1 MRAKV
6 LLCVLGCLLSAGW
19 VLGQSREFRIRALK
33 VDDPITVDGVLDE
46 AVWKTAPVVSDYI
59 QFEPNRGEPA
69 SVRTEARILY
79 GDTHIYFGFVCYD
92 PDPDK
97 IVLGTSQRDGLLMGT
112 DSVTVTLDTY
122 HDRRS
127 GYYFRTNIRGVQHD
141 GRVSDN
147 GRVAD
152 INWDGIWK
160 SSGARTEYGWSAE
173 MAIPFTTLKF
183 NRGKDQTWGIQT
195 SRYYPRNLEKS
206 FWYGPLEDYRRM
218 SEMGILAGLDLEHAG
233 KKMQIIPHMLTRFQ
247 ERNNAQF
254 EAGLDGR
261 YDFTPSLSG
270 HLTVNPDFA
279 TVEADQEQINLTR
292 FELNLP
298 EKRNF
303 FLEGDHIYQQRIC
316 LFYSRRIADIYGGVK
331 VYGKAGKNEISVLTS
346 QTNES
351 DLEGNSANFTVFR
364 LKRDVMTASTV
375 GVLAANKLIDG
386 KNYGTLGLDT
396 ALYFTKTFR
405 VTGQLAMSYGE
416 GNKRD
421 LALFLRPSYDSST
434 FHIHLRYTYL
444 GLYFGDNANRV
455 GFVPDDNRHEL
466 DSDIVKTFWLKKGFL
481 DRIAYSSNYN
491 IYWGVDKTLRSW
503 RAFQSLTFDLR
514 NKFSFLVHHNQEYK
528 LYEKEFRNFRTKA
541 EMGYNTRE
549 WQSAAVAYEFGKN
562 FDSDF
567 SLVTGRVQQKIT
579 HGFSLEYN
587 LTKLNLNPD
596 PENESTWIHVFRL
609 HQSFTKDLYVK
620 LFFQTN
626 SAIDKQNLQVVFVYR
641 FQPPF
646 GLIQLAYQKG
656 TGEFGER
663 GDQGH
668 TLFLK
673 FAYVF

>member
-1 MRAKV
+1 MLKKAAIF
-6 LLCVLGCLLSAGW
+6 VLGCLLSAGW
-19 VLGQSREFRIRALK
+19 VLGQSEEFRVRALK
-33 VDDPITVDGVLDE
+33 IDDTIVIDGVLDE
-46 AVWKTAPVVSDYI
+46 GIWEKATVVSDYI
-59 QFEPNRGEPA
+59 QFEPNRGDPA

-79 GDTHIYFGFVCYD
+79 DNTHIYFGFVCYD
-92 PDPDK
+92 PDPGK
-97 IVLGTSQRDGLLMGT
+97 IVLGTSRRDGLLMGT

-122 HDRRS
+122 HDSRT

-152 INWDGIWK
+152 VNWDGIWK
-160 SSGARTEYGWSAE
+160 SAGAKTEYGWSAE
-173 MAIPFTTLKF
+173 MAIPLATIKF
-183 NRGKDQTWGIQT
+183 NRGKDQIWGFQT
-195 SRYYPRNLEKS
+195 SRYFPRNLEKS
-206 FWYGPLEDYRRM
+206 FWFGPLEDYRKM
-218 SEMGILAGLDLEHAG
+218 SEMGILAGLDLEQAG
-233 KKMQIIPHMLTRFQ
+233 KKLQIIPHVLTRLQ
-247 ERNNAQF
+247 EKEKAEF
-254 EAGLDGR
+254 EAGLDAR

-303 FLEGDHIYQQRIC
+303 FLEGNHIYQQRIR

-331 VYGKAGKNEISVLTS
+331 VYGKAGGNEISALTT
-346 QTNES
+346 QTDES
-351 DLEGNSANFTVFR
+351 DLEGSSANFTVFR
-364 LKRDVMTASTV
+364 LKRDVMTSSTV
-375 GVLAANKLIDG
+375 GILAANKMIDG
-386 KNYGTLGLDT
+386 KNWGTLGLDT

-405 VTGQLAMSYGE
+405 VTGQLAMSYGDD
-416 GNKRD
+416 NKRD
-421 LALFLRPSYDSST
+421 LAFFIRPSYDSST
-434 FHIHLRYTYL
+434 FHIHLRYTHL

-455 GFVPDDNRHEL
+455 GFIRDDNRHEF
-466 DSDIVKTFWLKKGFL
+466 DSAIEKTFWLKKGFL
-481 DRIAYSSNYN
+481 DRIAYFSNYN

-503 RAFQSLTFDLR
+503 DVFQSLTFDLQ
-514 NKFSFLVHHNQEYK
+514 NKFSLRVHHNQEYK
-528 LYEKEFRNFRTKA
+528 LFEKDFRNHRTKA
-541 EMGYNTRE
+541 EIGYNTRE
-549 WQSAAVAYEFGKN
+549 WQSAAVGYEFGKN

-567 SLVTGRVQQKIT
+567 SLISGRVQQKIT
-579 HGFSLEYN
+579 QSLSLEYN
-587 LTKLNLNPD
+587 LTKLTLDPD
-596 PENESTWIHVFRL
+596 PNNESTWIHVFRL
-609 HQSFTKDLYVK
+609 HQFFTKDLYLK

-626 SAIDKQNLQVVFVYR
+626 SAIDKQNIQVVFVYR

-656 TGEFGER
+656 TAEFGER

>member
-1 MRAKV
+1 MRGKV
-6 LLCVLGCLLSAGW
+6 LLSVLVCLLSAEW
-19 VLGQSREFRIRALK
+19 ILGQSREFRIGALK
-33 VDDPITVDGVLDE
+33 VDDPIAVDGVLDE

-79 GDTHIYFGFVCYD
+79 DDTHIYFGFVCYD

-97 IVLGTSQRDGLLMGT
+97 IVLGTSQRDELLMGT

-183 NRGKDQTWGIQT
+183 NRGKDQTWGLQT

-233 KKMQIIPHMLTRFQ
+233 KKLQIIPHMLTRFQ
-247 ERNNAQF
+247 ERNDAQF

-261 YDFTPSLSG
+261 YNFTPSLSG

-303 FLEGDHIYQQRIC
+303 FLEGDHIYQQRIR

-351 DLEGNSANFTVFR
+351 DLEGTSANFTVFR
-364 LKRDVMTASTV
+364 LKRDVMTTSTV

-421 LALFLRPSYDSST
+421 LALFVRPSYDSAT

-444 GLYFGDNANRV
+444 GFYFGDNANRV
-455 GFVPDDNRHEL
+455 GFIPDDNRHEL

-491 IYWGVDKTLRSW
+491 IYWGVDRTLRSW
-503 RAFQSLTFDLR
+503 KIFQSLTFDLW
-514 NKFSFLVHHNQEYK
+514 NKFNLLVHHNQEYK
-528 LYEKEFRNFRTKA
+528 LYEKEFRNYRTKA
-541 EMGYNTRE
+541 ELGYNTRE

-562 FDSDF
+562 FDSEF

-579 HGFSLEYN
+579 HGLSLEYN

-620 LFFQTN
+620 LFLQTN
-626 SAIDKQNLQVVFVYR
+626 SAIDKKNLQVVFVYR